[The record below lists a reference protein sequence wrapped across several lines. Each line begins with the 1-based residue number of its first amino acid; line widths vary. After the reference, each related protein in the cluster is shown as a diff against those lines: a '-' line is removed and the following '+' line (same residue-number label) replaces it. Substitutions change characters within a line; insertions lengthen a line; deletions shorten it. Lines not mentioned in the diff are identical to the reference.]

1 MNLVMGVDLGTCGV
15 RCMISDGNG
24 NIIAQSFLGIGAGAQ
39 KPLQAGWHEQNP
51 QEWWDITKHCI
62 QNCMVEAKR
71 KGYKDLV
78 SISVDS
84 TSGTIVPID
93 KQGHPLRNA
102 LMYNDGRAKEEADL
116 WNELGSDHT
125 EKLGYRFKTTFALPK
140 ILWIKKNEPE
150 IFRKT
155 DLFIHETDFLVGKL
169 TGDYT
174 KTDHTNAL
182 KTGFDL
188 IDYKWPNFIEELIPI
203 NMLPKVLS
211 PGERIG
217 EVSCDEKTDIRKG
230 TAVMAGMTDGCASF
244 LASGAVK
251 PGEWNTTIGTTMVI
265 KGVSEKL
272 VKDKLG
278 RVYCHLHPEGY
289 WIPGGASNTG
299 GECLEQICSNYCEF
313 DKEAMKKVPTNLI
326 VYPLVRKGERF
337 PFIDKNA
344 EGFIIGNPGDKFELY
359 AGNLEGVGYVER
371 FTYDL
376 LKTLGAGSV
385 DKIYTT
391 GGGAKSD
398 IWMQIRSN
406 ILNCEV
412 IKPRTFDTA
421 FGSAILAASELYGS
435 VSTAVKNMVKI
446 QSSFMPQSEFV
457 QKYEDNYIEFKEN
470 LKKRCS
476 V

>member
-15 RCMISDGNG
+15 RCIISDSNG
-24 NIIAQSFLGIGAGAQ
+24 NIITQSFLGISSQ
-39 KPLQAGWHEQNP
+39 KPQTGRHEQDP
-51 QEWWDITKHCI
+51 HEWWDITKHCI
-62 QNCMVEAKR
+62 RKCMAEAKR
-71 KGYKDLV
+71 KGYDDLI

-93 KQGHPLRNA
+93 KRGNPLGNG
-102 LMYNDGRAKEEADL
+102 LMYNDDRAKEEADL
-116 WNELGSDHT
+116 WNELGYEHT
-125 EKLGYRFKTTFALPK
+125 EKLGYKFKTTFALPK
-140 ILWIKKNEPE
+140 ILWIKRNEPE
-150 IFRKT
+150 IFKKT

-188 IDYKWPNFIEELIPI
+188 IDYRWPDFIEELIPI
-203 NMLPKVLS
+203 NMLSNVLS
-211 PGERIG
+211 PGKLIG
-217 EVSCDEKTDIRKG
+217 EVSREGAEETDIRKG

-244 LASGAVK
+244 IASGAVK

-278 RVYCHLHPEGY
+278 RVYCHLHPDGY

-299 GECLEQICSNYCEF
+299 GECIDRTNYCEF
-313 DKEAMKKVPTNLI
+313 DNEAMKRVPTNLI
-326 VYPLVRKGERF
+326 VYPLARKGERF
-337 PFIDKNA
+337 PFVDKNA
-344 EGFIIGNPGDKFELY
+344 EGFVVGTPKDRFERY

-371 FTYDL
+371 FSYDL
-376 LKTLGAGSV
+376 LKELGAGSV
-385 DKIYTT
+385 DRVYAT

-398 IWMQIRSN
+398 VWMQIRSN
-406 ILNCEV
+406 IMNCEV
-412 IKPRTFDTA
+412 IKPETCDTA
-421 FGSAILAASELYGS
+421 FGSAILAAAHIYGS
-435 VSTAVKNMVKI
+435 VTTAVKNMVKI
-446 QSSFMPQSEFV
+446 QSSFMPQRELV
-457 QKYEDNYIEFKEN
+457 QKYESRYTEFKEN

-476 V
+476 L